1 MRPGP
6 YRHLWEQ
13 HVVRARRG
21 NINQLAVAEVLAR
34 HLAGNPRRP
43 ADEHARPMQLK
54 DTVSRVLSARLLSR
68 STLRLFIDA
77 FGIAE
82 DDADRLWQ
90 LWEGIR
96 APGVLAG
103 ERAVATATEENVRS
117 ALGPRRHQTLS
128 LHDHVHVGPDRLLA
142 RARTLQ
148 VVEATSDGVDRIPYL
163 YDIGSLAL
171 ETGQGCQG
179 TSAQLT
185 QLGDGSMYVTEILLA
200 AVLGKG
206 ETATLEYWT
215 TYLRTLEADS
225 CQPQERQ
232 YRRGVIGR
240 LENLDLRV
248 EFHCEALP
256 AAVWWASWDGIDGDV
271 VQQEQVTLDSQHS
284 VHRFLRSIERTVAG
298 FHWTW

>member
-34 HLAGNPRRP
+34 YLSGNPRRP

-54 DTVSRVLSARLLSR
+54 DTVSRVLSGRLLSR

-82 DDADRLWQ
+82 DEAERLWQ

-103 ERAVATATEENVRS
+103 ERAVGPAVEQNVRS
-117 ALGPRRHQTLS
+117 LLGPRRHQTLS
-128 LHDHVHVGPDRLLA
+128 MHDHVHVGPDRLLA

-148 VVEATSDGVDRIPYL
+148 VVEATTDGVDRIPYL

-171 ETGQGCQG
+171 ETGQGCKA
-179 TSAQLT
+179 TSGQLSPI
-185 QLGDGSMYVTEILLA
+185 GDGMYVTEILLTT
-200 AVLGKG
+200 VLGKG

-215 TYLRTLEADS
+215 SYLRSVEADS
-225 CQPQERQ
+225 CDPQERQ
-232 YRRGVIGR
+232 YRRAVMGQ
-240 LENLDLRV
+240 LENLDMRV
-248 EFHCEALP
+248 EFHPEALP
-256 AAVWWASWDGIDGDV
+256 AAVWWAGWDGIEGDI
-271 VQQEQVTLDSQHS
+271 VQQEQVTLDSQYS
-284 VHRFLRSIERTVAG
+284 AHRFLRSIARTVAG
-298 FHWTW
+298 FYWTW